1 MPAKWALAALAQI
14 EESGLRGGEAGGGGG
29 LGPVSRGNGD
39 DLHAKTRIRYDKKGR
54 P

>member
-29 LGPVSRGNGD
+29 LGPPV
-39 DLHAKTRIRYDKKGR
+39 IGR
-54 P
+54 K